1 MWIKP
6 EEVLLANA
14 LWVIERA
21 NPYFVLQRRKGHGGG
36 GLTSLLI
43 GTLDNVLD
51 TKPAPFRIL
60 LQLPSSDISYVI
72 ASAASFQEIE
82 EDWNWLTKHLLGTL
96 ETIESEDDIREF
108 VKAKIESL
116 VANETA
122 DQDIVAETETNRFKS
137 AAVRFHRIF
146 NIPAEE
152 KLVNYY
158 SCSFWK
164 GRVPRQGWLYLSVNY
179 MCFYSFLM
187 GKEARLVI
195 RWLDVVSLERSSS
208 VLFTDGVKVT
218 TREGEFCFSLLL
230 HITETFGLME
240 QLANLAMRQ
249 LLSEEGYEEDK
260 TLPLLT
266 KNRGKQL
273 KKVPSLKRDLD
284 ARAHSEFYR
293 NLFRLPVEEK
303 LDGHCEC
310 TLWSPHEKAHEWGTL
325 YCSPNYLCFS
335 SKVRQLMSVVIP
347 MREITLVE
355 KVETSAIIPNAVHIT
370 TKSKAS
376 FLFASLQDRDYLTR
390 LISDFLAKTPEPKSS
405 DKGDWDFQGSVTKAT
420 FQPPLTTVFSNTPA
434 AHVNAKETIKE
445 HLWRLHF
452 ADYGR
457 GVCMYRTVKTQ
468 DLILKGVPDSLRAE
482 VWLIFSG
489 AINQIQTHPGYYAT
503 LVEECEG
510 KTTLATE
517 EIERDL
523 HRSLPEHP
531 AFQSEVGIAA
541 LRRVLTS
548 YAWRNP
554 SIGYCQAMNI
564 VASVLLLYCTE
575 EEAFWLLVAVCE
587 RLLPD
592 YYNTRV
598 VGALVDQGVFEDLT
612 RDHLP
617 ELYDHLMELGIL
629 NMISLSWFLTLF
641 LSVMPFTSAVSI
653 IDCFFYDGTKVLFQI
668 ALATLDANRNKLLAV
683 RDDGEAMTVLGNY
696 LEHVTNRDATTLTN
710 YQGGYNKNNGSPSS
724 GYHSTVDV
732 ANLILES
739 YQKFGFITAETIDS
753 MRNAQRLK
761 VVQGLED
768 SMRRNAVRSMGVETC
783 LFEQKELEQLYAV
796 FKAGHILTR
805 NHGNPESK
813 DTPPQFPLIQNQC
826 IDCERFAPLFKCLT
840 NWGTG
845 EIGPILTQRAFKVI
859 DRDEDGLISFREFAQ
874 GLGIIC
880 KGELQDRMQFMY
892 RMHVPPALSDDDTA
906 QVSDEESV
914 DSCDELTEGE
924 SVEDMTTQSVD
935 QLPPLDECVSRV
947 RTKEESPVSVSL
959 KTVARSHRTLTD
971 EDSEKRGS
979 EIPRMSQGNFILLW
993 KTMYS
998 LFRELPNEQ
1007 QMYQAIASVG
1017 NILLKL
1023 GEFGGELNTSGDK
1036 TTGQQSKSDDLDQF
1050 MDPLHVA
1057 EFETSTSNTEDV
1069 LSTPSE
1075 ITVTSELESSTLVKE
1090 ELIDA
1095 ARSSESSLSSPV
1107 RSAAGDDFILVGS
1120 DEGFSTPEAVTCEEN
1135 NTQDTLHEVYNKLS
1149 HSDPLSTG
1157 ENSNQ
1162 SRNSNEKDFK
1172 GLLVVKEGH
1181 YPESIFDERKGP
1193 SNDSSSSGTAIGNQ
1207 SLHRHSSGT
1216 LDTDE
1221 SNDRPLSG
1229 ALDTDQ
1235 SNDRLSPGAIDL
1247 HWSICFEQLLA
1258 SMSTEPY
1265 LVHYFDESVDVVQ
1278 RLKKMKTEGIGSFVN
1293 ASRTNLNSAE

>member
-1 MWIKP
+1 M
-6 EEVLLANA
+6 
-14 LWVIERA
+14 
-21 NPYFVLQRRKGHGGG
+21 
-36 GLTSLLI
+36 
-43 GTLDNVLD
+43 
-51 TKPAPFRIL
+51 
-60 LQLPSSDISYVI
+60 
-72 ASAASFQEIE
+72 
-82 EDWNWLTKHLLGTL
+82 
-96 ETIESEDDIREF
+96 
-108 VKAKIESL
+108 
-116 VANETA
+116 
-122 DQDIVAETETNRFKS
+122 
-137 AAVRFHRIF
+137 
-146 NIPAEE
+146 
-152 KLVNYY
+152 
-158 SCSFWK
+158 
-164 GRVPRQGWLYLSVNY
+164 
-179 MCFYSFLM
+179 
-187 GKEARLVI
+187 
-195 RWLDVVSLERSSS
+195 
-208 VLFTDGVKVT
+208 
-218 TREGEFCFSLLL
+218 LL

-266 KNRGKQL
+266 KNRGKQV

-284 ARAHSEFYR
+284 ARAQSEFYR

-335 SKVRQLMSVVIP
+335 SKVRQLLSVVIP
-347 MREITLVE
+347 MREIALVE

-370 TKSKAS
+370 TKSKAN

-390 LISDFLAKTPEPKSS
+390 LISDFLAKTPESKSI
-405 DKGDWDFQGSVTKAT
+405 DKGEWDFKGTVNTKAT

-434 AHVNAKETIKE
+434 DHVNAKETIKE

-452 ADYGR
+452 SDYGR

-503 LVEECEG
+503 LVDECEG
-510 KTTLATE
+510 KITLATE

-541 LRRVLTS
+541 LRRVLTA

-653 IDCFFYDGTKVLFQI
+653 IDCFFYDGTKVLFQVS
-668 ALATLDANRNKLLAV
+668 LATLDANRNKLLAV
-683 RDDGEAMTVLGNY
+683 QDDGEAMTVLGNY
-696 LEHVTNRDATTLTN
+696 LEHVTNRDAATMTN
-710 YQGGYNKNNGSPSS
+710 GQGAYNRNNGSPSS

-768 SMRRNAVRSMGVETC
+768 SMRRTAVRSIGVEAC

-805 NHGNPESK
+805 NHGNLEIK

-826 IDCERFAPLFKCLT
+826 IDCERFAPLFNCLT

-845 EIGPILTQRAFKVI
+845 EIGPTLTQRAFKVI
-859 DRDEDGLISFREFAQ
+859 DQDEDGLISFREFAQ

-880 KGELQDRMQFMY
+880 KGQLQDRMQFMY

-924 SVEDMTTQSVD
+924 SVEDMKTQSCD
-935 QLPPLDECVSRV
+935 QLPPRDECVSRV
-947 RTKEESPVSVSL
+947 RTKEESPVSVLL
-959 KTVARSHRTLTD
+959 KTAARSHRTMTD
-971 EDSEKRGS
+971 ENSDKKVN

-1023 GEFGGELNTSGDK
+1023 GEFGGKLDTSGDK
-1036 TTGQQSKSDDLDQF
+1036 TTDQRSESDDLDRF

-1057 EFETSTSNTEDV
+1057 DFETSTSNTEDA
-1069 LSTPSE
+1069 LNTPGE

-1135 NTQDTLHEVYNKLS
+1135 DTQDTLDEVYNKLS
-1149 HSDPLSTG
+1149 HGDPLSTG

-1162 SRNSNEKDFK
+1162 IRNSNEKDFK
-1172 GLLVVKEGH
+1172 GLLVVTQGQ
-1181 YPESIFDERKGP
+1181 YSSESTFDERKGL
-1193 SNDSSSSGTAIGNQ
+1193 SNVSSSSGTSIGNQ
-1207 SLHRHSSGT
+1207 SHHRHASGT
-1216 LDTDE
+1216 FDMDE
-1221 SNDRPLSG
+1221 SSDRPLSG
-1229 ALDTDQ
+1229 VLGTDQ
-1235 SNDRLSPGAIDL
+1235 SNERLSPGAVDL
-1247 HWSICFEQLLA
+1247 DWSICFEQFLA

-1265 LVHYFDESVDVVQ
+1265 LVHYFDETVDVIQ
-1278 RLKKMKTEGIGSFVN
+1278 RLKKMKTEGIGSFIN

>member
-14 LWVIERA
+14 LWVTERD

-96 ETIESEDDIREF
+96 ETIESEEDIREF

-116 VANETA
+116 VANATV
-122 DQDIVAETETNRFKS
+122 DQDVAAETETNRFKS
-137 AAVRFHRIF
+137 AT
-146 NIPAEE
+146 
-152 KLVNYY
+152 
-158 SCSFWK
+158 
-164 GRVPRQGWLYLSVNY
+164 
-179 MCFYSFLM
+179 
-187 GKEARLVI
+187 
-195 RWLDVVSLERSSS
+195 SLERSSS
-208 VLFTDGVKVT
+208 VLFTDGVKVS

-266 KNRGKQL
+266 KNRGKQV

-284 ARAHSEFYR
+284 ARAQSEFYR

-335 SKVRQLMSVVIP
+335 SKVRQLLSVVIP
-347 MREITLVE
+347 MREIALVE

-370 TKSKAS
+370 TKSKAN

-390 LISDFLAKTPEPKSS
+390 LISDFLAKTPESKYMNLVLLFEKRSI
-405 DKGDWDFQGSVTKAT
+405 DKGDWDLKGTVNTKAT

-434 AHVNAKETIKE
+434 DHVNAKETIKE

-452 ADYGR
+452 SDYGR

-503 LVEECEG
+503 LVDECEG
-510 KTTLATE
+510 KITLATE

-541 LRRVLTS
+541 LRRVLTA

-575 EEAFWLLVAVCE
+575 EEAFWLLVA
-587 RLLPD
+587 
-592 YYNTRV
+592 NTC
-598 VGALVDQGVFEDLT
+598 
-612 RDHLP
+612 
-617 ELYDHLMELGIL
+617 
-629 NMISLSWFLTLF
+629 FLDAF
-641 LSVMPFTSAVSI
+641 SVMPFTSAVSI
-653 IDCFFYDGTKVLFQI
+653 IDCFFYDGTKVS
-668 ALATLDANRNKLLAV
+668 LATLDANRNKLLAV
-683 RDDGEAMTVLGNY
+683 QDDGEAMTVLGNY
-696 LEHVTNRDATTLTN
+696 LEHVTNRDAATMTN
-710 YQGGYNKNNGSPSS
+710 GQGAYNRNNGSPSS

-761 VVQGLED
+761 VVQ
-768 SMRRNAVRSMGVETC
+768 
-783 LFEQKELEQLYAV
+783 
-796 FKAGHILTR
+796 AGHILTR
-805 NHGNPESK
+805 NHGNLEIK

-845 EIGPILTQRAFKVI
+845 EIGPTLTQRAFKVI
-859 DRDEDGLISFREFAQ
+859 DQDEDGLISFREFAQ

-880 KGELQDRMQFMY
+880 KGQLQDRMQFMY

-924 SVEDMTTQSVD
+924 SVEDMKTQSCD
-935 QLPPLDECVSRV
+935 QLPPRDECVSRV
-947 RTKEESPVSVSL
+947 RTKEESPVSVLL
-959 KTVARSHRTLTD
+959 KTAARSHRTMTD
-971 EDSEKRGS
+971 ENSDKKVN

-1023 GEFGGELNTSGDK
+1023 GEFGGKLDTSGDK
-1036 TTGQQSKSDDLDQF
+1036 TTDQRSKSDDLDRF

-1057 EFETSTSNTEDV
+1057 DFETSTSNAEDA
-1069 LSTPSE
+1069 LNTPGE

-1135 NTQDTLHEVYNKLS
+1135 DTQDTLDEVYNKLS
-1149 HSDPLSTG
+1149 HGDPLSTG

-1162 SRNSNEKDFK
+1162 IRNSNEKDFK
-1172 GLLVVKEGH
+1172 GLLVVTQGQ
-1181 YPESIFDERKGP
+1181 YSSESTFDERKGL
-1193 SNDSSSSGTAIGNQ
+1193 SNVSSSSGTSIGNQ
-1207 SLHRHSSGT
+1207 SHHRHASGT
-1216 LDTDE
+1216 FDMDE
-1221 SNDRPLSG
+1221 SSDRPLSG
-1229 ALDTDQ
+1229 VLDTDQ
-1235 SNDRLSPGAIDL
+1235 SNERLSPGAVDL
-1247 HWSICFEQLLA
+1247 DWSICFEQFLA

-1265 LVHYFDESVDVVQ
+1265 LVHYFDETVDVIQ
-1278 RLKKMKTEGIGSFVN
+1278 RLKKMKTEGIGSFIN

>member
-14 LWVIERA
+14 LWATERA

-72 ASAASFQEIE
+72 ANAACFQDIE
-82 EDWNWLTKHLLGTL
+82 ADWNWLAKYLLETL
-96 ETIESEDDIREF
+96 VTIESEEDIREF

-116 VANETA
+116 VAHLAA
-122 DQDIVAETETNRFKS
+122 DQDVVAETETSRFKS
-137 AAVRFHRIF
+137 AAIRFHRIF
-146 NIPAEE
+146 NMPPDE

-158 SCSFWK
+158 SCSYWK

-208 VLFTDGVKVT
+208 MLFTDGIKVT
-218 TREGEFCFSLLL
+218 TREGEFSFSLLL

-260 TLPLLT
+260 TLPVLT
-266 KNRGKQL
+266 KNRGKSVR
-273 KKVPSLKRDLD
+273 KVPSLKRDLD
-284 ARAHSEFYR
+284 ARAQSEFYR

-310 TLWSPHEKAHEWGTL
+310 TLWSPHEKCHEWGTL
-325 YCSPNYLCFS
+325 YCSPNYLCFN
-335 SKVRQLMSVVIP
+335 SKVRKLLSVVIP
-347 MREITLVE
+347 MREISVVE
-355 KVETSAIIPNAVHIT
+355 KMDTSALIPNALHIT

-376 FLFASLQDRDYLTR
+376 FLFTSLRDRDYLTG
-390 LISDFLAKTPEPKSS
+390 LISDFLAKTPEPKSN
-405 DKGDWDFQGSVTKAT
+405 DKDEWIFSTSPQKKQPS
-420 FQPPLTTVFSNTPA
+420 FQPPLTSVFSNTPA
-434 AHVNAKETIKE
+434 DHVNAKESIKE

-452 ADYGR
+452 AEYGR
-457 GVCMYRTVKTQ
+457 GVCMYRTVKTH

-489 AINQIQTHPGYYAT
+489 AINQIQTHPGYYAS
-503 LVEECEG
+503 LVDECDG
-510 KTTLATE
+510 KNTLATE

-531 AFQSEVGIAA
+531 AYQSEVGIAA
-541 LRRVLTS
+541 LRRVLTA

-629 NMISLSWFLTLF
+629 SMISLSWFLTLF
-641 LSVMPFTSAVSI
+641 LSVMPFSSAVSI
-653 IDCFFYDGTKVLFQI
+653 MDCFFFDGTKVLFQI
-668 ALATLDANRNKLLAV
+668 GLATLDTNRNKLLAV

-696 LEHVTNRDATTLTN
+696 LEHVTNRDSTMVAAN
-710 YQGGYNKNNGSPSS
+710 QGGSSRNSGVPST
-724 GYHSTVDV
+724 GSTVDV

-753 MRNAQRLK
+753 VRNAQRLK
-761 VVQGLED
+761 VIQGLED
-768 SMRRNAVRSMGVETC
+768 SMRRNAVRSIAVETC
-783 LFEQKELEQLYAV
+783 LFGQKELEQLYAV
-796 FKAGHILTR
+796 FKAGHLLTR
-805 NHGNPESK
+805 NHGDPESK
-813 DTPPQFPLIQNQC
+813 DTPPSFPLVQQQC
-826 IDCERFAPLFKCLT
+826 IDYERYKPLFECLT

-845 EIGPILTQRAFKVI
+845 ESGQILAQRAFKVI
-859 DRDEDGLISFREFAQ
+859 DEDGDGLISFREFAQ

-880 KGELQDRMQFMY
+880 KGETQDRMLFMY
-892 RMHVPPALSDDDTA
+892 RMHVPPAIYDEPSDISDT
-906 QVSDEESV
+906 ESV
-914 DSCDELTEGE
+914 DSCAELNENGCTEELTSQSCEGP
-924 SVEDMTTQSVD
+924 QSRD
-935 QLPPLDECVSRV
+935 QSRSRDV
-947 RTKEESPVSVSL
+947 YVTEEVPISVSPRAREL
-959 KTVARSHRTLTD
+959 HERTINEKT
-971 EDSEKRGS
+971 EGSEKRVT
-979 EIPRMSQGNFILLW
+979 EIPSMSQEHFIMLW
-993 KTMYS
+993 KTLYS

-1007 QMYQAIASVG
+1007 EMYQSIASVG
-1017 NILLKL
+1017 NMLLKL
-1023 GEFGGELNTSGDK
+1023 GEFAKEMDTNVEK
-1036 TTGQQSKSDDLDQF
+1036 TDDQQTKGI
-1050 MDPLHVA
+1050 MDPLHA
-1057 EFETSTSNTEDV
+1057 A
-1069 LSTPSE
+1069 
-1075 ITVTSELESSTLVKE
+1075 ELESSTSDSADLLAGASGVTVSTQLGSSSLVKE
-1090 ELIDA
+1090 ALIDA
-1095 ARSSESSLSSPV
+1095 AKSSESSLSSPV
-1107 RSAAGDDFILVGS
+1107 RSSNGEDFILVES
-1120 DEGFSTPEAVTCEEN
+1120 DGEFSTPEKVPSET
-1135 NTQDTLHEVYNKLS
+1135 NTTHDTLHEVYNKLNL
-1149 HSDPLSTG
+1149 SDQSSFFGQSGVSSFFENRTSNREDLHLPLRIPKQDDHLIDDLT
-1157 ENSNQ
+1157 NQ
-1162 SRNSNEKDFK
+1162 SSDSPSAGTEHFSQSSNEFASGILHMDQ
-1172 GLLVVKEGH
+1172 
-1181 YPESIFDERKGP
+1181 PIERP
-1193 SNDSSSSGTAIGNQ
+1193 
-1207 SLHRHSSGT
+1207 
-1216 LDTDE
+1216 
-1221 SNDRPLSG
+1221 PSG
-1229 ALDTDQ
+1229 ALD
-1235 SNDRLSPGAIDL
+1235 LE
-1247 HWSICFEQLLA
+1247 WSICFEQFLA
-1258 SMSTEPY
+1258 SMLTEPY
-1265 LVHYFDESVDVVQ
+1265 LVHYFEETIDVSQ
-1278 RLKKMKTEGIGSFVN
+1278 RLKQMKTEGLGSFRN
-1293 ASRTNLNSAE
+1293 PSRTSLLSAEKVSSQKS